1 MVKLFVLPGRS
12 YWKSCRNPLLCMGMG
27 DLCCGRLL
35 DALGMGGLCAVKGK
49 IIHLGHGW
57 PLLRAASVEHPS
69 RVLTCILFRCLQNKR
84 QKVFSVCSVHPPAP
98 LNSKFKRHRVGV
110 RRPAKKKTHPARPHA
125 EPFINFELGGRG
137 GRTILKPFQNFC
149 LLFCRHR

>member
-1 MVKLFVLPGRS
+1 MLVRGGVVKLFVLPGRS

-69 RVLTCILFRCLQNKR
+69 RVLTCILFRRLQNKR
-84 QKVFSVCSVHPPAP
+84 QKVFSVCSVAPPP
-98 LNSKFKRHRVGV
+98 PPNSKLMNGSACGLAGCVFFFAG
-110 RRPAKKKTHPARPHA
+110 RRTPTRCS
-125 EPFINFELGGRG
+125 FNFELGWAG
-137 GRTILKPFQNFC
+137 GGNATN
-149 LLFCRHR
+149 